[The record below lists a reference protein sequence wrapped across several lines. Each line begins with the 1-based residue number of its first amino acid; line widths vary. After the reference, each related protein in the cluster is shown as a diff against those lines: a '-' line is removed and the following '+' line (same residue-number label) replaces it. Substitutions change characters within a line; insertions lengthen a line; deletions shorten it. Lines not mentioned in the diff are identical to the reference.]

1 MEKQLEKFSFSRL
14 PKRERIA
21 QILVQA
27 LSAQVTF
34 TPAGDSPEKSVPY
47 LLSVSGVVDFLAV
60 ADLIEKYAPADFTEP
75 FQREVF
81 QFDALESHA
90 LVVEE

>member
-27 LSAQVTF
+27 LSAQVSFAPTE
-34 TPAGDSPEKSVPY
+34 TAPDVPY
-47 LLSVSGVVDFLAV
+47 NLKISGVVNFLEV

-90 LVVEE
+90 IVVEE